1 MKRHATIVGVTHT
14 HTRNSIC
21 YKNTYSDY
29 LLYLKYNKKLKIDLL

>member
-1 MKRHATIVGVTHT
+1 MKRHATIVGVT